1 MARLTPLPIRQFG
14 SCSATTTCTLH
25 FFLLTTL
32 THPATMKA
40 LYPTSHEI
48 PKLPEPALALKI
60 ARHSPCSI
68 CTAEICPGLR
78 PPPIV
83 QLVLDS
89 DEDYDGSESY
99 LSSCGCGHDATDHGA
114 DLGEIERTEFNR
126 RGRVAVRLDEL
137 LQVCSVPL
145 FCDIRLL
152 KVVTLLLG
160 IELDFIDGVAQTN
173 IRNRTK
179 IGF

>member
-1 MARLTPLPIRQFG
+1 
-14 SCSATTTCTLH
+14 
-25 FFLLTTL
+25 
-32 THPATMKA
+32 MKA

-137 LQVCSVPL
+137 LQ
-145 FCDIRLL
+145 DKDRLL
-152 KVVTLLLG
+152 DFDYTDDDIESLRKQMTLPETVDSPSSDILG
-160 IELDFIDGVAQTN
+160 SAG
-173 IRNRTK
+173 
-179 IGF
+179 